1 MFDQYNF
8 LYEQIQTLKTKN
20 AFLRNEKQAIEH
32 KIKKAND
39 EENSFTNLPNL
50 GRPLQNQHRFPTEFP
65 QHQYSPRLPATFKP
79 PIFKYNALGQNQGSL
94 ENFHQPSVPENL
106 LL

>member
-8 LYEQIQTLKTKN
+8 LYEQIKTLKTEN
-20 AFLRNEKQAIEH
+20 ALLRNEKEAI
-32 KIKKAND
+32 KYKMKKAND
-39 EENSFTNLPNL
+39 EENLFTNLPNF
-50 GRPLQNQHRFPTEFP
+50 GWPLQNQLRFPTEFL
-65 QHQYSPRLPATFKP
+65 QHQYSLRLPATFKP